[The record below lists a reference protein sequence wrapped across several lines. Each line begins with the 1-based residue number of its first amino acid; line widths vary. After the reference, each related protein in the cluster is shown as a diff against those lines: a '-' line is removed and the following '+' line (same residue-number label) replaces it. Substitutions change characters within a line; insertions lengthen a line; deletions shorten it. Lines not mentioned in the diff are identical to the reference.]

1 MRQPGPALQP
11 GRVSLVI
18 ARRPAR
24 VRIEVRDSSPV
35 PMPPTC
41 HRDAEDET
49 GRGLTV
55 VAALAESWGWQP
67 EVYGKVVWCELAADG
82 A

>member
-1 MRQPGPALQP
+1 
-11 GRVSLVI
+11 
-18 ARRPAR
+18 

-35 PMPPTC
+35 PLPPTC
-41 HRDAEDET
+41 HRDADDET

-67 EVYGKVVWCELAADG
+67 AAYGKVVWCELA
-82 A
+82 

>member
-1 MRQPGPALQP
+1 VPGTPI
-11 GRVSLVI
+11 RVD
-18 ARRPAR
+18 ATPHAGG

-35 PMPPTC
+35 PLPPTC

-67 EVYGKVVWCELAADG
+67 ETYGKVVWCELA
-82 A
+82 